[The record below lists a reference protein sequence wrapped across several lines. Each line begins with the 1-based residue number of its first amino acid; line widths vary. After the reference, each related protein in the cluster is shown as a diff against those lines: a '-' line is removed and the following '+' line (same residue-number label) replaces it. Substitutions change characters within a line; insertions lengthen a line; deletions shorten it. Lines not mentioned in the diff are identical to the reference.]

1 MENVET
7 VYIEGQ
13 FLDGD
18 ILKISV
24 SAKDVAEEIL
34 GIAFNLKYDKSAL
47 TFIKYEPGEFLEQGG
62 DPFYLVS
69 NDELSGKIV
78 FGETLR
84 RDDEFPSGMGKI
96 ADFYWQITEE
106 GEFPFSFERGVIAT
120 LDSVRQDLKNVNWEN
135 AILSRQNEEMMIA
148 SEDEQAGILT
158 TSRAQS
164 IFDSSEIFT
173 WLALGILLLAVG
185 LFVGKKLG
193 SKRTYSSV
201 NFK

>member
-69 NDELSGKIV
+69 NDETAGKIV

-96 ADFYWQITEE
+96 ADFYWQIKEE
-106 GEFPFSFERGVIAT
+106 GEFPFFFEKGVIAT

-135 AILSRQNEEMMIA
+135 VILSRQNEETMI
-148 SEDEQAGILT
+148 SNDDEQAAILT
-158 TSRAQS
+158 TGRAQS
-164 IFDSSEIFT
+164 IVDSSEILT

>member
-69 NDELSGKIV
+69 NDETTGKIV

-96 ADFYWQITEE
+96 ADFYWQIKEE
-106 GEFPFSFERGVIAT
+106 GEFPFSFEKGVIAT

-135 AILSRQNEEMMIA
+135 AILSRQNEEMMI
-148 SEDEQAGILT
+148 SNDDEQAAILT
-158 TSRAQS
+158 ADRAQS

>member
-69 NDELSGKIV
+69 NDEAVGKIV

-96 ADFYWQITEE
+96 ADFYWQIKEE
-106 GEFPFSFERGVIAT
+106 GEFPFSFEKGVIAT

-135 AILSRQNEEMMIA
+135 AILSRQNEEMMI
-148 SEDEQAGILT
+148 SNEDGQAAILT
-158 TSRAQS
+158 ADKAQS
-164 IFDSSEIFT
+164 VFDSSEIFT